1 MSNDVEVRWDRLTA
15 PALRHAV
22 QDKTVVIIPL
32 GATEQ
37 HGPHLPTQVD
47 WRSAYEISL
56 RAARLMAGRQRALVT
71 PAIPFGMSEH
81 HMSLGGTLTLDYAT
95 MAAVIGCV
103 VRSAARHGFE
113 RIFVLNG
120 HGGNIAA
127 LDTILTELTIELEA
141 AACRRHLLVHR
152 RRVHSRHS
160 GAPAAAAPRLRSRDL
175 DHAGAV
181 SGNRAAARSVDARR
195 PGARACRPLPGSTP
209 RSSAGSICR
218 RARPSASSAR
228 HGRRARRRGSGCWRP
243 SRATSPMRWPISAC
257 GRRRYDRH
265 PGDRSLDARFQP
277 EGVSAPGAAVRR
289 AGHRPSGLERHAGRP
304 AVPRG
309 AY

>member
-15 PALRHAV
+15 PASRDAV
-22 QDKTVVIIPL
+22 KDKTVVIIPL

-95 MAAVIGCV
+95 MAAVVGCV

-127 LDTILTELTIELEA
+127 LETILTELTIELKLPLAGGTYWYIAAESIRSILEHQPQLGHACEA
-141 AACRRHLLVHR
+141 ETSIMQALSPETVRPLDKSMRGTLVPGTSAIAGVNPGIFRWQHLKTTSAIGICGEAWAASPEKGQRLL
-152 RRVHSRHS
+152 
-160 GAPAAAAPRLRSRDL
+160 AAISRDV
-175 DHAGAV
+175 A
-181 SGNRAAARSVDARR
+181 DALADQRLWE
-195 PGARACRPLPGSTP
+195 A
-209 RSSAGSICR
+209 
-218 RARPSASSAR
+218 
-228 HGRRARRRGSGCWRP
+228 
-243 SRATSPMRWPISAC
+243 PI
-257 GRRRYDRH
+257 
-265 PGDRSLDARFQP
+265 
-277 EGVSAPGAAVRR
+277 
-289 AGHRPSGLERHAGRP
+289 
-304 AVPRG
+304 
-309 AY
+309 

>member
-1 MSNDVEVRWDRLTA
+1 MSNEVEVRWDHLTA
-15 PALRHAV
+15 PALRAAATQKAV
-22 QDKTVVIIPL
+22 IIIPL

-37 HGPHLPTQVD
+37 HGPHLPTQID

-127 LDTILTELTIELEA
+127 LETIVTELTIELKLPIAGGTYWHIAAESIRGILEKQTQLMHACEA
-141 AACRRHLLVHR
+141 ETSIMMALSPETVAPLDPSQRGDYVPGMSGIPGVNPGIYRWRHLQT
-152 RRVHSRHS
+152 
-160 GAPAAAAPRLRSRDL
+160 RS
-175 DHAGAV
+175 AV
-181 SGNRAAARSVDARR
+181 GVMGEAW
-195 PGARACRPLPGSTP
+195 
-209 RSSAGSICR
+209 
-218 RARPSASSAR
+218 SASAEKGHR
-228 HGRRARRRGSGCWRP
+228 L
-243 SRATSPMRWPISAC
+243 
-257 GRRRYDRH
+257 
-265 PGDRSLDARFQP
+265 LDAITRDVADALADQRLWD
-277 EGVSAPGAAVRR
+277 API
-289 AGHRPSGLERHAGRP
+289 
-304 AVPRG
+304 
-309 AY
+309 

>member
-15 PALRHAV
+15 PALRDAV
-22 QDKTVVIIPL
+22 KDKTVVIIPL

-127 LDTILTELTIELEA
+127 LETILTELTIELEA
-141 AACRRHLLVHR
+141 AAGGRHLLVHR
-152 RRVHSRHS
+152 RRIHSRHP
-160 GAPAAAAPRLRSRDL
+160 GASAATAPRVRSRDV

-181 SGNRAAARSVDARR
+181 AGNAWRRSMPRCVARSC
-195 PGARACRPLPGSTP
+195 RACR
-209 RSSAGSICR
+209 RSKGSIPAIFR
-218 RARPSASSAR
+218 WQHLKTRSAIGILGEAW
-228 HGRRARRRGSGCWRP
+228 A
-243 SRATSPMRWPISAC
+243 ATSEKGQRLLAAISRDVADALADQRLWEAPI
-257 GRRRYDRH
+257 
-265 PGDRSLDARFQP
+265 
-277 EGVSAPGAAVRR
+277 
-289 AGHRPSGLERHAGRP
+289 
-304 AVPRG
+304 
-309 AY
+309 

>member
-95 MAAVIGCV
+95 MAAVDRLC
-103 VRSAARHGFE
+103 RALRRAARIRAHLRAE
-113 RIFVLNG
+113 RPRRQ
-120 HGGNIAA
+120 HRRARHHPHRA
-127 LDTILTELTIELEA
+127 HDRARA

-152 RRVHSRHS
+152 RRVHSRHPR
-160 GAPAAAAPRLRSRDL
+160 APAAAAPRLRSRDL

-195 PGARACRPLPGSTP
+195 PGARACRRSQGSTP
-209 RSSAGSICR
+209 RSSAGSI
-218 RARPSASSAR
+218 
-228 HGRRARRRGSGCWRP
+228 
-243 SRATSPMRWPISAC
+243 
-257 GRRRYDRH
+257 
-265 PGDRSLDARFQP
+265 
-277 EGVSAPGAAVRR
+277 
-289 AGHRPSGLERHAGRP
+289 
-304 AVPRG
+304 
-309 AY
+309 

>member
-1 MSNDVEVRWDRLTA
+1 MSDVEVRWDRLTA
-15 PALRHAV
+15 PALRDAV
-22 QDKTVVIIPL
+22 KDKTVVIIPL

-95 MAAVIGCV
+95 MAAVVGCV

-127 LDTILTELTIELEA
+127 LETILTELTIELEA
-141 AACRRHLLVHR
+141 AARGRHLLVHR
-152 RRVHSRHS
+152 RRLHSRHS
-160 GAPAAAAPRLRSRDL
+160 RAPAATAPRMRSRDV

-181 SGNRAAARSVDARR
+181 SGNRGAARCIDARR
-195 PGARACRPLPGSTP
+195 ARPGHVGHRRASIPA
-209 RSSAGSICR
+209 SSAGSI
-218 RARPSASSAR
+218 
-228 HGRRARRRGSGCWRP
+228 
-243 SRATSPMRWPISAC
+243 
-257 GRRRYDRH
+257 
-265 PGDRSLDARFQP
+265 
-277 EGVSAPGAAVRR
+277 
-289 AGHRPSGLERHAGRP
+289 
-304 AVPRG
+304 
-309 AY
+309 